1 MSQNRRPPAYQ
12 EYPAEILA
20 KIPFRTMSL
29 QDRGLFCTMRFECW
43 VNSQLPKKP
52 DVLAKVL
59 GLPVDQVSASLP
71 AVMPFFEIVG
81 DFIIC
86 PELENYRKHLDDRA
100 HKLSEAG
107 KRGAAKT
114 NEKSNIPISNDGS
127 ATPTATPQPPRRLGL
142 GLLVQSSTEQQSKD
156 KFSKG
161 SNSITDPFVKEMEEY
176 EIAEES
182 RVRGDETEYVR
193 V

>member
-29 QDRGLFCTMRFECW
+29 QERGLFCTMRFECW
-43 VNSQLPKKP
+43 VNSQLPRKP

-127 ATPTATPQPPRRLGL
+127 ATPTATPQLPRRPGR
-142 GLLVQSSTEQQSKD
+142 GLLVQSSTEKQSQVQS
-156 KFSKG
+156 SKE
-161 SNSITDPFVKEMEEY
+161 KELRGDTFLNDYEEY
-176 EIAEES
+176 EKSVE
-182 RVRGDETEYVR
+182 VGGYTEGNDFVR